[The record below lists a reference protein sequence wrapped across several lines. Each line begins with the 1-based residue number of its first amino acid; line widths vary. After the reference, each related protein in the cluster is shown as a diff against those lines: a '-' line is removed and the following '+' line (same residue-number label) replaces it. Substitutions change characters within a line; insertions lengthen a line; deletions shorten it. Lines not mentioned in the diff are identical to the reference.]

1 VIKATPGRLPS
12 GMSNLPPR
20 GVVGHFSAVRHVS
33 TARHGGAQVQ
43 MTGCFDDS
51 RHMTVPP
58 PSTAMSGNDDPGGVE
73 VSAPEL
79 HVDRSIELC
88 AADSAVDRFDEHLRD
103 QPDEFD
109 IESSKAYTAVV
120 NSRFPGR
127 GPGQPHHVIG
137 PTGALNAA
145 AQGDGKGHSMD
156 QLLGKHLKFPRA
168 AGRHL
173 CRTSRQ

>member
-1 VIKATPGRLPS
+1 
-12 GMSNLPPR
+12 
-20 GVVGHFSAVRHVS
+20 
-33 TARHGGAQVQ
+33 
-43 MTGCFDDS
+43 
-51 RHMTVPP
+51 
-58 PSTAMSGNDDPGGVE
+58 MSGNDDPGGVE

-103 QPDEFD
+103 QPEEFD

-120 NSRFPGR
+120 NSRSLRR
-127 GPGQPHHVIG
+127 GPGRPHHVIG

-145 AQGDGKGHSMD
+145 AQRDGKGHSVD
-156 QLLGKHLKFPRA
+156 QLLGKRLKFPRA